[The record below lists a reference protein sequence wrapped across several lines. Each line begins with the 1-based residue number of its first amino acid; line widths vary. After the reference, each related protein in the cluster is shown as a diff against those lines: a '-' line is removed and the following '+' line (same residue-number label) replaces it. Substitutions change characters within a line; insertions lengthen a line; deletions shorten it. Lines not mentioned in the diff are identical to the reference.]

1 MARTKKEDMEEMTPQ
16 TPEQAGEE
24 MEAPVEDIEGAASA
38 EDSGEAEGAALD
50 ALRLAEE
57 FQALKEQN
65 EMLKE
70 QVQAMK
76 EMMAV
81 TAPTPTVVQV
91 APDTERV
98 HFLWQA
104 EVANENIKTFG
115 PSGMYGRIVGKT
127 GSFYVP
133 KSDLSRVMDEE
144 NRYFLDKRWL
154 IVVSGLSEEE
164 REALG
169 VNYREGELL
178 DKNAFARMVE
188 LGEALLE
195 LYPELCQ
202 SHKIMVAQRYREAF
216 EAGSPY
222 VTRERVLKLSDLTR
236 EAGISPNP
244 FAKIIQEMNQRDADR
259 G

>member
-16 TPEQAGEE
+16 AQEEAGEE
-24 MEAPVEDIEGAASA
+24 TKAPVEDTEGAAST
-38 EDSGEAEGAALD
+38 EGSGEAAGTEPD
-50 ALRLAEE
+50 APRLAEAV
-57 FQALKEQN
+57 QALKKQN
-65 EMLKE
+65 EMLEE
-70 QVQAMK
+70 QMQAMK
-76 EMMAV
+76 EMLAS
-81 TAPTPTVVQV
+81 TAPTVVQV
-91 APDTERV
+91 TPDKERV

-115 PSGMYGRIVGKT
+115 PGGMYGRIVGKT

-133 KSDLSRVMDEE
+133 KSDLSRIMDEE

-154 IVVSGLSEEE
+154 IVVSGLDEEE

-188 LGEALLE
+188 LGDRLLE

-202 SHKIMVAQRYREAF
+202 GHKIMVAQRYREAF

-222 VTRERVLKLSDLTR
+222 VTRERALKLSDLTR

-244 FAKIIQEMNQRDADR
+244 FSKMVQEMNQRDAD
-259 G
+259 GE

>member
-1 MARTKKEDMEEMTPQ
+1 MARTKKEDVEEMNPQ
-16 TPEQAGEE
+16 TQEQTGEE
-24 MEAPVEDIEGAASA
+24 MKAPVEDTEGAASA
-38 EDSGEAEGAALD
+38 EGSGEAEGAALD
-50 ALRLAEE
+50 SPQLSAEV
-57 FQALKEQN
+57 QALKEQN

-70 QVQAMK
+70 QMQAMK
-76 EMMAV
+76 ELLA
-81 TAPTPTVVQV
+81 ASGPTVVQV
-91 APDTERV
+91 TPDTERV

-154 IVVSGLSEEE
+154 IVVSGLSEAE